1 MTRRNWEVVGALL
14 LVAIVVTY
22 IVTIGISRAS
32 AAPIQLMEG
41 LTAEWQEGGWKIVS
55 TLLDPGTKE
64 GTQITLTA
72 EATYY
77 RDGSTI
83 PELSISEPV
92 ILTVGKS
99 EYKKVWMTK
108 DAIPTNLKIASEMS
122 GSGGA
127 EITSDGKLKWWVTT
141 NNDGTER
148 SFIFKLVLK

>member
-1 MTRRNWEVVGALL
+1 MTKQNLGIVGVLL
-14 LVAIVVTY
+14 LVAVTGTY
-22 IVTIGISRAS
+22 LVTTGITRAS

-41 LTAEWQEGGWKIVS
+41 LTAEWQDGGWKIVS
-55 TLLDPGTKE
+55 TLIDPGTKE

-72 EATYY
+72 EAVYY
-77 RDGSTI
+77 RDGSEV
-83 PELSISEPV
+83 PELSVSEPV

-108 DAIPTNLKIASEMS
+108 EAIPSTLKIAAETE

-127 EITSDGKLKWWVTT
+127 EITTDGKLKWWVTT

-148 SFIFKLVLK
+148 SFTFKLVLK